1 MFSIYD
7 GRTSFFQYDLNR
19 KLVIEDKTITKV
31 HFCNRTG
38 SCSLIRC
45 AYEVN
50 GLWLVDVPNVILQE
64 SYRINVYGF
73 DSEYT
78 KHSASFNVVARTKPE
93 DYIYTENEVA
103 TWEAL
108 EERIT
113 QIEENGV
120 SDETI
125 AAAIDNYLVENP
137 IEAGATAEQAAQIEV
152 NKTAIEELEREAAT
166 HATTSY
172 VDNAVK
178 NVKPDLTGYATETY
192 VNQQIANA
200 QLGGGDVDLSNYY
213 TKAETNAAINAAKPD
228 LSSYATQ
235 QWVKNQNY
243 LTQHQDLSSYAKK
256 SEIPSLNGYA
266 TQSWVEGK
274 GYLTQHQSLAAYAL
288 KSEIPDVSG
297 YAKTTDIPDVS
308 GYQTAEQVNAAIVA
322 YVGVIENGS
331 Y

>member
-7 GRTSFFQYDLNR
+7 GRTQFFQWDLDR
-19 KLVIEDKTITKV
+19 KLIVNDPTIEKV

-38 SCSLIRC
+38 SCSLVRC
-45 AYEVN
+45 VYEIN
-50 GLWLVDVPNVILQE
+50 GMFLVDVPNIILQE
-64 SYRINVYGF
+64 SYRVNVYGY
-73 DSEYT
+73 DANYT
-78 KHSASFNVVARTKPE
+78 KHSQSFNVVARTKPE
-93 DYIYTENEVA
+93 DYVYTENEVA

-125 AAAIDNYLVENP
+125 AAAISEYLVENP

-152 NKTAIEELEREAAT
+152 NKQAIIDLEKEAAT

-172 VDNAVK
+172 VDNAIK

-200 QLGGGDVDLSNYY
+200 QLGGGDVDLSDYY
-213 TKAETNAAINAAKPD
+213 TKAQTDAAIKAAKPD
-228 LSSYATQ
+228 LT
-235 QWVKNQNY
+235 
-243 LTQHQDLSSYAKK
+243 
-256 SEIPSLNGYA
+256 GYA

-274 GYLTQHQSLAAYAL
+274 GYLTQHQDLSKYAL
-288 KSEIPDVSG
+288 KTE
-297 YAKTTDIPDVS
+297 IPDVS